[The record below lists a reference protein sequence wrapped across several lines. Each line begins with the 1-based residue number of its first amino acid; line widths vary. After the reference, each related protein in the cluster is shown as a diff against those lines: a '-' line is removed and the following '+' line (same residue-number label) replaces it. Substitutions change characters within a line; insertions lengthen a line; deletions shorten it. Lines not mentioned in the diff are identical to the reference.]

1 MGKGSHGAAPNA
13 IGYQHQ
19 TWWAL
24 VELLQSGADRPDAA
38 LSLELYDDVAW
49 EEEGTP
55 TELLQIKHHMGEHRT
70 LTDSATDVWRTL
82 KVWMDEASPAD
93 VNGPALA
100 LVTTETAADDTAVAA
115 LRSSTRNDKEALRL
129 FEQAARTSKSQLTQ
143 TARQQ
148 FLGLDSSERLTFVS
162 RIRVIDQSPHIQDI
176 TSQVKR
182 RLHWALPPGHEDL
195 FLAGVWRWWDET
207 ALALLRGTQR
217 RIDVGDAQAAIADIR
232 DQFTRDN
239 LPTLVELGDVNVGEL
254 EQKYRMHPFVQQ
266 MHWVAFPPRN
276 LQKAIVDY
284 YRAYTHS
291 VRWLEEDLI
300 GAAELTRFENELVDE
315 WDREFEWMLDSL
327 DEDAGDDEKKTA
339 GKTLLRQ
346 LLGQTGLCVRSRF
359 NDPFFA
365 RGQRHM
371 LAELGKVG
379 WHPDFE
385 TRIAELLKVNA

>member
-1 MGKGSHGAAPNA
+1 MGKGSHSAAPNA

-24 VELLQSGADRPDAA
+24 VELLQNGASRPDAA

-49 EEEGTP
+49 ERKGTA
-55 TELLQIKHHMGEHRT
+55 TELLQVKHHIGQHRS
-70 LTDSATDVWRTL
+70 LTDTATDVWRTL
-82 KVWMDEASPAD
+82 KVWMDEACPSDPA
-93 VNGPALA
+93 GPALA
-100 LVTTETAADDTAVAA
+100 LVTTETAAEGTAVAA
-115 LRSSTRNDKEALRL
+115 LCPRSRNEAEAKRL
-129 FEQAARTSKSQLTQ
+129 LEHVARTSTAQLTE
-143 TARQQ
+143 TARTQ
-148 FLGLDSSERLTFVS
+148 FLGLGDAERLTFIS
-162 RIRVIDQSPHIQDI
+162 RIRVIDRSPHIQDVAG
-176 TSQVKR
+176 QVKE

-195 FLAGVWRWWDET
+195 FLAMVWQWWDET
-207 ALALLRGTQR
+207 ALALLQGRQRG
-217 RIDVGDAQAAIADIR
+217 IDVGDAKVAIADIR

-239 LPTLVELGDVNVGEL
+239 LPTLVELADVNAPEL

-266 MHWVAFPPRN
+266 MHWVAYPPRN

-315 WDREFEWMLDSL
+315 WEREFEWMLDSL
-327 DEDAGDDEKKTA
+327 DDDADDDAKKIA
-339 GKTLLRQ
+339 GKELLRQ
-346 LLGQTGLCVRSRF
+346 LLGQTSLAVRSRY

-371 LAELGKVG
+371 LADTGKIG
-379 WHPDFE
+379 WHADFE
-385 TRIAELLKVNA
+385 TRIANLLKVGT